1 MIPEKSALD
10 SLNIGKQDYLGF
22 TSIKPET
29 GISLGEARGQWDG
42 AMSEKGD
49 NRPEVGKQIDSKAG
63 DNIEKVLEP
72 FENVSSKDNPR
83 YIETRNHGLEND
95 VHPITG
101 VPFVKKILEM
111 PNGEWIEGVFPE
123 FSLDFDAKLPE
134 DMYLESDET
143 QFKECSRQLFEA
155 IEADPKLKEKF
166 TAEQIEQIK
175 DGVNDGTPP
184 DGYVWNHDAEAGKM
198 QLVNSDIHA
207 KTGHTGG
214 RFLWGGGSAN
224 R

>member
-1 MIPEKSALD
+1 MIPEKNPIESID
-10 SLNIGKQDYLGF
+10 MGKQDHLEF
-22 TSIKPET
+22 TAIKPET
-29 GISLGEARGQWDG
+29 GISLREARGQWDD
-42 AMSEKGD
+42 AMSEKGE
-49 NRPEVGKQIDSKAG
+49 NSAEVSNQNDSKAG
-63 DNIEKVLEP
+63 DNLEKIQQP

-83 YIETRNHGLEND
+83 YLITRNHGQEND
-95 VHPITG
+95 VHPMTG

-123 FSLDFDAKLPE
+123 FSSDFDAKLPE
-134 DMYLESDET
+134 DMYLESDKT
-143 QFKECSRQLFEA
+143 QFQECNRQLYEA

-175 DGVNDGTPP
+175 DGIDEGTAP

-214 RFLWGGGSAN
+214 RFLWGGGSEN